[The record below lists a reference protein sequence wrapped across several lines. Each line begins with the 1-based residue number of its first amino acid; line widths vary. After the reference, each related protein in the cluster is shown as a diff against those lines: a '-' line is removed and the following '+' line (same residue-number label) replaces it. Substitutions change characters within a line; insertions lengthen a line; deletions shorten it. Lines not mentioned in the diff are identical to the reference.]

1 MKKKV
6 MALVMVAAVASL
18 MAVGCGSKTKE
29 TEEKPPRQLPLQL
42 QKQLPLQLQ
51 KQLPLQQLRQLLL
64 QQLRQLLRRQ
74 LRQLPLQQL
83 RQLQKQQPRQLLRQ
97 LLRHN
102 FLEYRKGLPGNS
114 GGFFARKKGLTNPQ
128 GMNKLVTVKKI
139 S

>member
-6 MALVMVAAVASL
+6 MALVMVAAVAS
-18 MAVGCGSKTKE
+18 
-29 TEEKPPRQLPLQL
+29 
-42 QKQLPLQLQ
+42 
-51 KQLPLQQLRQLLL
+51 

-102 FLEYRKGLPGNS
+102 FLEYRKGLPGNREV
-114 GGFFARKKGLTNPQ
+114 FFVRKKGLTNPQ